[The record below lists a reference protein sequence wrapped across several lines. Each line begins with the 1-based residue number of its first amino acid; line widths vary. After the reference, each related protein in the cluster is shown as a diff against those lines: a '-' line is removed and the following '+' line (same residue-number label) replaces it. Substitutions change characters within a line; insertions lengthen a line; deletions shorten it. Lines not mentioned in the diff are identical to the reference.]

1 MERELEGISGR
12 SLTVVGE
19 SLGGS
24 RINIAKVDGIEA
36 NFSGSYPTLVV
47 HNDDQPGH
55 VADVTAMLAHK
66 SINIATM
73 QLYRAARGGMAVMV
87 IECDQEIPEEGL
99 VWLRR
104 QEGIRKVTYLS
115 LR

>member
-1 MERELEGISGR
+1 
-12 SLTVVGE
+12 
-19 SLGGS
+19 
-24 RINIAKVDGIEA
+24 
-36 NFSGSYPTLVV
+36 
-47 HNDDQPGH
+47 
-55 VADVTAMLAHK
+55 
-66 SINIATM
+66 M

>member
-1 MERELEGISGR
+1 MGLKPIFPAVIQPWLSTMTISR
-12 SLTVVGE
+12 
-19 SLGGS
+19 
-24 RINIAKVDGIEA
+24 
-36 NFSGSYPTLVV
+36 
-47 HNDDQPGH
+47 GH

>member
-1 MERELEGISGR
+1 MWPVKIYVEDEY
-12 SLTVVGE
+12 V
-19 SLGGS
+19 
-24 RINIAKVDGIEA
+24 
-36 NFSGSYPTLVV
+36 
-47 HNDDQPGH
+47 
-55 VADVTAMLAHK
+55 
-66 SINIATM
+66 
-73 QLYRAARGGMAVMV
+73 RAARGGMAVMV

>member
-1 MERELEGISGR
+1 MTTEERDRRMAMLRAAQPYTSGR
-12 SLTVVGE
+12 QRYALDLV
-19 SLGGS
+19 LQ
-24 RINIAKVDGIEA
+24 A
-36 NFSGSYPTLVV
+36 NALLST
-47 HNDDQPGH
+47 
-55 VADVTAMLAHK
+55 
-66 SINIATM
+66 
-73 QLYRAARGGMAVMV
+73 ARGGMAVMV

>member
-1 MERELEGISGR
+1 
-12 SLTVVGE
+12 
-19 SLGGS
+19 
-24 RINIAKVDGIEA
+24 
-36 NFSGSYPTLVV
+36 
-47 HNDDQPGH
+47 
-55 VADVTAMLAHK
+55 MLAHK

-73 QLYRAARGGMAVMV
+73 PAFYRAARGGMAVMV